1 MTEFHIDEP
10 NEIGK
15 KKIKISNAGLQK
27 IKGNIAEGKIL
38 EFIRK
43 EIREIFYG
51 KKTR

>member
-27 IKGNIAEGKIL
+27 IKGNIVRKNIKFIL
-38 EFIRK
+38 DCE
-43 EIREIFYG
+43 
-51 KKTR
+51 TV